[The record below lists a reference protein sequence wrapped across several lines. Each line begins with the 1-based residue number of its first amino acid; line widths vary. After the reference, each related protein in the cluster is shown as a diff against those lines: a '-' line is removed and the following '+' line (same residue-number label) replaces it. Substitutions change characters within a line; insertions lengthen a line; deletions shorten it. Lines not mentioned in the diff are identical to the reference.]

1 MRPRETK
8 PSTKPKRARSSRSEV
23 VKDFLGRTRGTK
35 KGLLDWSCGAVLSE
49 DCESGMYEAGRTCM
63 DEPRRATVL
72 EVSTVA
78 GEKTRRAE
86 RETRRLPR
94 VCIRRPEE
102 RSVMM
107 ATVGDL
113 SSGSELNASTMS
125 SFRLESKVDSWGFRN
140 YTVDRINLIEING
153 VLGFVRIS
161 GFRVLGR
168 TILKMKKGAR

>member
-1 MRPRETK
+1 
-8 PSTKPKRARSSRSEV
+8 
-23 VKDFLGRTRGTK
+23 
-35 KGLLDWSCGAVLSE
+35 
-49 DCESGMYEAGRTCM
+49 
-63 DEPRRATVL
+63 
-72 EVSTVA
+72 
-78 GEKTRRAE
+78 
-86 RETRRLPR
+86 
-94 VCIRRPEE
+94 
-102 RSVMM
+102 M